1 LSENQDE
8 KMRKLREEVN
18 MLKKQLIRISE
29 ELEPIEES
37 SEEEPV
43 EIKIEKSQ
51 EPEAPESEPEAEP
64 EQVEAHE
71 YSNREDRRNSRNE
84 RYGRLYGEMYGRAWR
99 PGEPFGERLG
109 EYISAFVN
117 DILENVT
124 SEVENTVFVQDKM
137 RRDRPTTLSREDIRQ
152 IANVMSAL
160 GNEHRIKILEE
171 LSWGGMYASDFQESL
186 KDISPST
193 LSSHLDVL
201 QEAGLVVQEKSR
213 GRYLISMKGR
223 LAINTASSLAKQNTE
238 SYERGRE

>member
-1 LSENQDE
+1 
-8 KMRKLREEVN
+8 
-18 MLKKQLIRISE
+18 
-29 ELEPIEES
+29 
-37 SEEEPV
+37 
-43 EIKIEKSQ
+43 
-51 EPEAPESEPEAEP
+51 
-64 EQVEAHE
+64 
-71 YSNREDRRNSRNE
+71 
-84 RYGRLYGEMYGRAWR
+84 
-99 PGEPFGERLG
+99 
-109 EYISAFVN
+109 
-117 DILENVT
+117 
-124 SEVENTVFVQDKM
+124 M

-223 LAINTASSLAKQNTE
+223 LAINTASSLAKQNTA